1 MDRIDLHIEVTP
13 VSFDKLAFDDLRP
26 VEKSTTIRARVEEAR
41 NRQLDRFKDHPGVF
55 SNAQMSS
62 RMSREVC
69 QIDGVGRTLL
79 KTAMTRLQLSARAY
93 DRILKVARTSADL
106 AGKEDIGIEH
116 LAEAIQLRSLDR
128 ESWAG

>member
-1 MDRIDLHIEVTP
+1 VTP
-13 VSFDKLAFDDLRP
+13 VSFDKLAFDDLRG
-26 VEKSTTIRARVEEAR
+26 VEKSADIRSRVEEAR
-41 NRQLDRFKDHPGVF
+41 NRQLKRFENHPDIF

-69 QIDGVGRTLL
+69 QLDSAGRPLL
-79 KTAMTRLQLSARAY
+79 KTAMARLQLSARAY
-93 DRILKVARTSADL
+93 ERILKVARTTADL
-106 AGKEDIGIEH
+106 AGKDAIGIEH